1 MTTKT
6 EVKSLYLPD
15 VERNPKPGVYQRV
28 IESTKAQHPEYPK
41 IWDLFAFGQE
51 FTPHLA
57 RFTHGVL
64 RTPVSISP
72 GLREL
77 VAAYT
82 SHLNR
87 CAFCTK
93 AHAAAAS
100 ELLGSKELVASVLD
114 DLENSPLSEKEKIL
128 LRFVETITH
137 NSADITVDDMQP
149 LHAVGWNDEA
159 IYYTITTCALFNFY
173 NRWISSTGVPAMSDE
188 MHRWQ
193 GKLLA
198 TGYIRE

>member
-1 MTTKT
+1 M
-6 EVKSLYLPD
+6 KSLYIPD
-15 VERNPKPGVYQRV
+15 IERHPKPGTYQKV
-28 IESTKAQHPEYPK
+28 IEATKQNHPEYPK
-41 IWDLFAFGQE
+41 IWDLFAFGQDYTT
-51 FTPHLA
+51 FLA

-64 RTPVSISP
+64 RSPASISP

-82 SHLNR
+82 SRLNR

-100 ELLGSKELVASVLD
+100 ELLQDEGLVARV
-114 DLENSPLSEKEKIL
+114 LENLEASSLGDKEKAL
-128 LRFVETITH
+128 LRFVEKVTH
-137 NSADITVDDMQP
+137 NSEGITAEDMKP
-149 LHAVGWNDEA
+149 LHDAGWDDEA
-159 IYYTITTCALFNFY
+159 IYFTITTSALFNFY
-173 NRWISSTGVPAMSDE
+173 NRWISSTGVPAMSDD

-198 TGYIRE
+198 HGYVRD